1 MPPLGKKP
9 EPLQLG
15 LSKQEFKQYLTKL
28 EAYVEEKNWS
38 RMWFKPQNKTFRPF
52 FKGMKF
58 ELFEKIQPNYQRYV
72 GTEIV
77 EVRIV
82 VDPRAAKYPIMVGR
96 PRDMDMMAIR
106 IYTSVYKIGLKKEK
120 LILLEDT
127 KHRVIGVNYFLDDL
141 EEGRFKITLRDI
153 EMLVK
158 LMLSEKI
165 KTTPTNGIHYSK
177 LIKKLSSKTTTKK
190 KKKSEKKSKE

>member
-1 MPPLGKKP
+1 MPPLGKKA
-9 EPLQLG
+9 EPMQLG
-15 LSKQEFKQYLTKL
+15 LSKDEFKEYLTKL
-28 EAYVEEKNWS
+28 RDYTREKKWT
-38 RMWFKPQNKTFRPF
+38 RMWFKPYNKNFRPF

-82 VDPRAAKYPIMVGR
+82 VDPRAAKYPIMIGR
-96 PRDMDMMAIR
+96 PREMDMMAIR
-106 IYTSVYKIGLKKEK
+106 IYTSVYTIGMKNDK

-127 KHRVIGVNYFLDDL
+127 KHRVVGVNYFLDDL
-141 EEGRFKITLRDI
+141 EDGKFKITLRDI
-153 EMLVK
+153 EMLVQ

-165 KTTPTNGIHYSK
+165 KTTPTDGIDYSK
-177 LIKKLSSKTTTKK
+177 LIKKLSSKPKPKRKK
-190 KKKSEKKSKE
+190 KKKSEK

>member
-106 IYTSVYKIGLKKEK
+106 ILVRVFTIGLKKNTTDE
-120 LILLEDT
+120 LIVVGDR

-165 KTTPTNGIHYSK
+165 KTTPTDGIDYSK

-190 KKKSEKKSKE
+190 MKKK